1 MNTTNI
7 LGRACR
13 AVFYPAARL
22 NVDFPWDLAKSAK
35 TYGLALIV
43 YFVATFASA
52 LALVGLVAA
61 TALFDAEL
69 PLRILNDH
77 YLPFLVV
84 TSIVSFL
91 CGFGAEVWYLKR
103 QLGKD
108 SLKLKSIVALN
119 LDSLGGS
126 KWSALWRGV
135 VTWLVIIGLDKLVGF
150 IPMPEVV
157 DPAADFLR
165 ALSGW
170 PLYALAVL
178 VVVGPI
184 FEELVF
190 RGFLYNMTRGSLLKN
205 GTTGRVM
212 ADVIALVVSS
222 AAFSILHFNMS
233 GFLAY
238 FIAGAVL
245 AEYYRR
251 SGSLYVPIIAHML
264 NNGTAV
270 VLLLL
275 SAS

>member
-1 MNTTNI
+1 MNTNP
-7 LGRACR
+7 LARAWD
-13 AVFYPAARL
+13 AVFHPKARL
-22 NVDFPWDLAKSAK
+22 STDFPWDLGKSAK
-35 TYGLALIV
+35 TYGMALVV

-52 LALVGLVAA
+52 LALVGLVWL
-61 TALFDAEL
+61 TGLYDSAL
-69 PLRILNDH
+69 PVRIMTDH
-77 YLPFLVV
+77 YLPFLVIA
-84 TSIVSFL
+84 SIVSFIA
-91 CGFGAEVWYLKR
+91 GFGAEVWYLKR

-108 SLKLKSIVALN
+108 KLSFKKLVGLN

-135 VTWLVIIGLDKLVGF
+135 VTWLIIIVVDKLVGF

-165 ALSGW
+165 SLSGW

-190 RGFLYNMTRGSLLKN
+190 RGFLYNVTRSSMLKN
-205 GTTGRVM
+205 GTAGRVT
-212 ADVIALVVSS
+212 ADVVALVVSS
-222 AAFSILHFNMS
+222 AAFSIMHFNLS

-245 AEYYRR
+245 AESYRR
-251 SGSLYVPIIAHML
+251 SGSLYVPIVAHML

-270 VLLLL
+270 LLLLL
-275 SAS
+275 S